1 MRKLVSTCIQIDFRF
16 WRWPWQPLD
25 ERSIT
30 YVEKTCCLT
39 SEEGLEF
46 SAPMLL
52 RSEVRDANAMM
63 QLLGEVG
70 AHSLGRALRTL

>member
-1 MRKLVSTCIQIDFRF
+1 M
-16 WRWPWQPLD
+16 
-25 ERSIT
+25 
-30 YVEKTCCLT
+30 EKTCCLT
-39 SEEGLEF
+39 SEEGFEF

-70 AHSLGRALRTL
+70 AQGLAERCARYDGCSSDRHGMLDVPES